1 MNGTDMVVTDV
12 NLSATAEALTVP
24 INGAVG
30 VICNVSD
37 YCMINFI
44 ENKTT
49 ATFTYTTTSN
59 RHVSF
64 IYSRLNTS
72 LDLNTV
78 GLNIITD
85 DDKNVVLDDVS
96 PTDTGAA
103 LLILNKTFGD
113 LDAIYEK
120 YSD

>member
-1 MNGTDMVVTDV
+1 MVVTDV
-12 NLSATAEALTVP
+12 NLSATAETLTVP

-30 VICNVSD
+30 VICNVND